1 MEALQMLK
9 FWLKKDQLNF
19 TKDWETPIT
28 DMTVDPDNSDVLGE
42 VLSTQL
48 TELDSMLD
56 RLLGEED

>member
-9 FWLKKDQLNF
+9 FRLKKDQLNF

-28 DMTVDPDNSDVLGE
+28 DMTVDPDNSDMLGE

>member
-9 FWLKKDQLNF
+9 FRLKDRLNF

-28 DMTVDPDNSDVLGE
+28 DMTVDPDNSDMLGE
-42 VLSTQL
+42 VLSTQS

-56 RLLGEED
+56 RLLGEE

>member
-9 FWLKKDQLNF
+9 FRLKKDRLNF

-42 VLSTQL
+42 VLSTQS